1 MPASMI
7 KVDDASLLSDVPAPA
22 VERAPARVSR
32 SRELEPGDVI
42 DGFQIVRVVARC
54 GMGSVFK
61 AHDRATGTAV
71 VLKIPHMS
79 FESDVV
85 FFSRFQREE
94 RIGLRLRH
102 PMIARVLAV
111 AEKSRPYIV
120 VEHVEG
126 PSLWHLVRS
135 EGRMSA
141 ERATAIGKQLCEALV
156 YMHSQ
161 GVVHRDIKPENVLI
175 DSAGTPRIVDFGIA
189 LDYRDRRLTWGRL
202 SNRLGTPEYMAP
214 EQMRGRRGD
223 ARVDVYALGATL
235 YELLAGTPPFPAGSV
250 GDLIRFKLHHDPRPL
265 TEVAPDIDPALA
277 GVVMR
282 AIARD
287 PRDRFSAAIDM
298 LGALSDPRCASM
310 PATRVPVHRS
320 LIGIRAALFCVAFLG
335 VAWLVFHLVQA
346 NI

>member
-1 MPASMI
+1 MPASII
-7 KVDDASLLSDVPAPA
+7 KVDDASLLSDIQTPA
-22 VERAPARVSR
+22 VERAPARVCR

-61 AHDRATGTAV
+61 AHDRATGAAV

-85 FFSRFQREE
+85 FYSRFQREE

-102 PMIARVLAV
+102 PLIARVIAV

-141 ERATAIGKQLCEALV
+141 ERATAIGKQLCEALAH
-156 YMHSQ
+156 MHSQ

-189 LDYRDRRLTWGRL
+189 LDYRDRRLTWGHL
-202 SNRLGTPEYMAP
+202 SSRLGTPEYMAP

-235 YELLAGTPPFPAGSV
+235 YEILAGAPPFPPGSV
-250 GDLIRFKLHHDPRPL
+250 RDLVRLKLHHEPRPL

-287 PRDRFSAAIDM
+287 PRDRFSSALDM
-298 LGALSDPRCASM
+298 LGALSDPRRASATAM
-310 PATRVPVHRS
+310 PVPVRPS
-320 LIGIRAALFCVAFLG
+320 LTGIRAALLGVAFVG
-335 VAWLVFHLVQA
+335 VAWLVFHIVQA
-346 NI
+346 HT